1 MLKNKEKVDLSIIEG
16 KVTAGEDGER
26 RKRTSWTWRQKAWGA
41 LVRLVEVLA
50 MNVIIM
56 IVMMFLM
63 VTVSLRWGLALCCRQ
78 VISVV

>member
-56 IVMMFLM
+56 IVMIFLM
-63 VTVSLRWGLALCCRQ
+63 VAVSSRWGLALC
-78 VISVV
+78 